1 MRVVISRHTHSLP
14 LTPNAPA
21 HLRRA
26 HNPRDF
32 TPHAT
37 PAVRCSGLLATHPRH
52 FARTYLWQSFPNL
65 RHDGTNID
73 QAITR
78 YHHREDPDAQPTK
91 ILLEPDAAID
101 REQYVEAFRGPP
113 QQLAVLKTRPT
124 FFLNRPDLVV
134 AKVGLQTARDALIE
148 EDTQSQAALPSP
160 ARGRSPPARGLRREN
175 LSGTHRGNHH
185 LQGSR
190 AALGKELASPRTRG
204 YRPGSL
210 GRYGLRAGQRSWY
223 TPIQMPASITQLA
236 GVANAPHQARRANA
250 PPGGCHPP
258 TPPPPPACGC
268 LTAGPPTQ
276 LTPARPLRWG

>member
-1 MRVVISRHTHSLP
+1 MSSGTLNHYR
-14 LTPNAPA
+14 PNAPA

-32 TPHAT
+32 TPHPM

-65 RHDGTNID
+65 RHDGTNINK
-73 QAITR
+73 AITR
-78 YHHREDPDAQPTK
+78 HHHREDPDAQPTK
-91 ILLEPDAAID
+91 ILLESDVAID
-101 REQYVEAFRGPP
+101 REQYVEASRGHT
-113 QQLAVLKTRPT
+113 QQLAVLKARPT

-148 EDTQSQAALPSP
+148 EDTQSQAAPPSP
-160 ARGRSPPARGLRREN
+160 ARERSLPARGSRREN
-175 LSGTHRGNHH
+175 LSGTRRGSRH

-210 GRYGLRAGQRSWY
+210 GRCVRQEGQRSWY
-223 TPIQMPASITQLA
+223 TPVLMLASITQLP
-236 GVANAPHQARRANA
+236 GVANAPAKLRRACA
-250 PPGGCHPP
+250 AATP
-258 TPPPPPACGC
+258 TPTSRAPSASAGC
-268 LTAGPPTQ
+268 
-276 LTPARPLRWG
+276 

>member
-1 MRVVISRHTHSLP
+1 MSSGTLNHYR
-14 LTPNAPA
+14 PNAPA

-32 TPHAT
+32 TPHPT
-37 PAVRCSGLLATHPRH
+37 PTVRCSGLLATHPRH

-101 REQYVEAFRGPP
+101 REQYVEAFRGHP

-148 EDTQSQAALPSP
+148 E
-160 ARGRSPPARGLRREN
+160 ARSRKQRLLRLLE
-175 LSGTHRGNHH
+175 G
-185 LQGSR
+185 
-190 AALGKELASPRTRG
+190 A
-204 YRPGSL
+204 YRL
-210 GRYGLRAGQRSWY
+210 
-223 TPIQMPASITQLA
+223 LA
-236 GVANAPHQARRANA
+236 GYGGKICQELVEGVA
-250 PPGGCHPP
+250 
-258 TPPPPPACGC
+258 TFKV
-268 LTAGPPTQ
+268 
-276 LTPARPLRWG
+276 

>member
-1 MRVVISRHTHSLP
+1 MVRLRTITSSLY
-14 LTPNAPA
+14 TSNAPA

-32 TPHAT
+32 TPHPM

-65 RHDGTNID
+65 RHDGTNINK
-73 QAITR
+73 AITR
-78 YHHREDPDAQPTK
+78 HHHREDPDAQPTK
-91 ILLEPDAAID
+91 ILLESDVAID
-101 REQYVEAFRGPP
+101 REQYVEASRGHT
-113 QQLAVLKTRPT
+113 QQLAVLKARPT

-148 EDTQSQAALPSP
+148 EDTQSQAAPPSP
-160 ARGRSPPARGLRREN
+160 ARGRLPPARGLRREN
-175 LSGTHRGNHH
+175 LSGTRRGSRH

-210 GRYGLRAGQRSWY
+210 GRYGLREGQRSWY
-223 TPIQMPASITQLA
+223 PPVQMPASITQLA
-236 GVANAPHQARRANA
+236 GVANAPVQARWARAQRAGISTPN
-250 PPGGCHPP
+250 PP
-258 TPPPPPACGC
+258 TVACNRLLG
-268 LTAGPPTQ
+268 GPHS
-276 LTPARPLRWG
+276 RLREIFVLLMPCQM

>member
-101 REQYVEAFRGPP
+101 REQSVEAFRGHP

-148 EDTQSQAALPSP
+148 EDTQSQAAPPSP
-160 ARGRSPPARGLRREN
+160 ARERSLPARGSRREN
-175 LSGTHRGNHH
+175 LSGTRRGSRH
-185 LQGSR
+185 LQDSR
-190 AALGKELASPRTRG
+190 AALGKELAFPRTRG
-204 YRPGSL
+204 YRPGFL
-210 GRYGLRAGQRSWY
+210 GRCVRQEGQRSWY
-223 TPIQMPASITQLA
+223 TPVLMLASITQLP
-236 GVANAPHQARRANA
+236 GVANAPVQARWANA
-250 PPGGCHPP
+250 QRAGISTPNPP
-258 TPPPPPACGC
+258 TVACNRLLGVT
-268 LTAGPPTQ
+268 LTSDI
-276 LTPARPLRWG
+276 RPR